1 MSPGVRRPDR
11 CGWLVDGAE
20 VAEIELADTYL
31 RRLRGM
37 LWRRSLPAG
46 LLLLPG
52 GSVHGVG
59 MTRSLDVALLVPDG
73 EGRRRALGSHRV
85 ARTALL
91 RPFGLVTSARGV
103 RSVLEA
109 PVGSFASWGLAAGSA
124 VEIVS
129 GRSAAQ

>member
-1 MSPGVRRPDR
+1 MA
-11 CGWLVDGAE
+11 VDGTD

-37 LWRRSLPAG
+37 LGRRSLPAG

-59 MTRSLDVALLVPDG
+59 MTRSLEVALLAPVGDDA
-73 EGRRRALGSHRV
+73 RAAVGMHRV
-85 ARTALL
+85 VRTRVL
-91 RPFGLVTSARGV
+91 RPFGLVMSARGV

-109 PVGSFASWGLAAGSA
+109 PVGSFDRWHLAEGST
-124 VEIVS
+124 VELRIP
-129 GRSAAQ
+129 R